1 MTFAHP
7 WMLLGALAALIP
19 LLIHL
24 FDRRRPRPH
33 PFGAISFVLRSQR
46 RTASRLRL
54 RRLLLYLLRTAILIA
69 LPVALARPELKRN
82 AQIASVVRGPA
93 ATSIIIDASLSM
105 RYRDGGTTLFERG
118 REQARDALRDLL
130 PDEPANV
137 VICGPG
143 TGTPASPSFDRGQ
156 LRSIID
162 SAKPTFGS
170 ADVNRCLDL
179 AARSLEENPMPGKRL
194 VLISDLTANAL
205 HLSLPPPTLEG
216 PNGERLVPEVVIRDA
231 AGGKQSLPNR
241 AVVDL
246 KIDPALQLGPRAFQF
261 TFTVRNFSPE
271 PVRDLEASLKLMGQV
286 VAKGFLDIP
295 ANGAAQKSLSYR
307 FTSGGV
313 FPGEVVISGDNL
325 AADDQRA
332 FIINVPKEL
341 RALIVNGQ
349 PNTVR
354 YRDEAFFV
362 EAALS
367 APGSPVRETTK
378 DAEAAFHDSFDQ
390 YELILL
396 LNVSAPGPEV
406 SQRLVDFVRRG
417 GGLLISLG
425 DHVEPDLYNKQLAEL
440 LPLPLR
446 MVKTAVDAEEPD
458 AEKKAAKIGKISV
471 DHPIFSLFTGQAREG
486 LMSARFYRYMLL
498 EPAPGGSPGNGAPVV
513 LATFEDGA
521 PAVAISRR
529 GQGRVLLYTS
539 TVDRDWSDFPIRT
552 SFLPLM
558 QRFSAFL
565 SGSLEE
571 REDIKARV
579 GESISLSSPGHEV
592 VGSVRAPSGAMVPVR
607 ALDEGRFLVGPT
619 EEPGVH
625 QVQDADGRPLPELSF
640 AAVLDPSESDLAR
653 IKPDDLSAYFGE
665 GSVKDSGP
673 DSKQRRLPFWSWL
686 IVAAAVAFFFEGVLL
701 RK

>member
-54 RRLLLYLLRTAILIA
+54 KRLLLYLLRTTILIA

-82 AQIASVVRGPA
+82 AQAATVTRGPA
-93 ATSIIIDASLSM
+93 ATSIILDASLSM
-105 RYRDGGTTLFERG
+105 RYADGGTTLFERG
-118 REQARDALRDLL
+118 RQLARDALRDLL
-130 PDEPANV
+130 PDEPANLL
-137 VICGPG
+137 ICGPG
-143 TGTPASPSFDRGQ
+143 AIAPSAPSFDRGQ
-156 LRSIID
+156 IRSNID
-162 SAKPTFGS
+162 SARPTFGS
-170 ADVNRCLDL
+170 SDMNRCLDL
-179 AARSLEENPMPGKRL
+179 AGHSLEENPMPGKRL
-194 VLISDLTANAL
+194 VLISALTANAFRL
-205 HLSLPPPTLEG
+205 NIAPPTLQG
-216 PNGERLVPEVVIRDA
+216 PKGERIRPEVVVRDA
-231 AGGKQSLPNR
+231 AGGKQWLPNR

-246 KIDPALQLGPRAFQF
+246 KIEPALQLGPRAFQF

-271 PVRDLEASLKLMGQV
+271 PVRDLEASLKLGGQV

-295 ANGAAQKSLSYR
+295 ANGASQKTLSYR
-307 FTSGGV
+307 FSSGGV
-313 FPGEVVISGDNL
+313 FPGEVAISADNL
-325 AADDQRA
+325 TADDRRPFVVA
-332 FIINVPKEL
+332 VPKEL
-341 RALIVNGQ
+341 RALIVNGE
-349 PNTVR
+349 PSTVR

-367 APGSPVRETTK
+367 APGSPVRATTK

-396 LNVSAPGPEV
+396 LNASAPTPEV
-406 SQRLVDFVRRG
+406 SRRLVEFVNRG

-425 DHVEPDLYNKQLAEL
+425 DHVEPDLYNQRLVEI
-440 LPLPLR
+440 LPMPLR
-446 MVKTAVDAEEPD
+446 MVKTAVDPEEAD
-458 AEKKAAKIGKISV
+458 TEKKAAKLGKIATE
-471 DHPIFSLFTGQAREG
+471 HPIFSLFTGRAREG
-486 LMSARFYRYMLL
+486 LMSARFYKYMLL
-498 EPAPGGSPGNGAPVV
+498 EPGPGGSAAHNTEV

-521 PAVAISRR
+521 PAVAVTRR

-552 SFLPLM
+552 GFLPSM

-571 REDIKARV
+571 REEVKARV
-579 GESISLSSPGHEV
+579 GDSISLLSPAHETI
-592 VGSVRAPSGAMVPVR
+592 GSVRAPSGAMLPVR
-607 ALDEGRFLVGPT
+607 PQEDGHVIAGPT

-625 QVQDADGRPLPELSF
+625 QVQDSSGRPLPELTF
-640 AAVLDPSESDLAR
+640 AAVLDPSESDLTR
-653 IKPDDLSAYFGE
+653 IKPEELAAFFGE
-665 GSVKDSGP
+665 DAVKDSGLEGTH
-673 DSKQRRLPFWSWL
+673 RRLPFWSWL
-686 IVAAAVAFFFEGVLL
+686 IAAAAVAFFFEGVLL

>member
-1 MTFAHP
+1 VTFAHP

-54 RRLLLYLLRTAILIA
+54 KRLLLYALRTIILVA
-69 LPVALARPELKRN
+69 LPVALARPELKRA
-82 AQIASVVRGPA
+82 AQVSSIARGPA
-93 ATSIIIDASLSM
+93 ATSIVLDASMSM
-105 RYRDGGTTLFERG
+105 RYQDGGTSLFERG
-118 REQARDALRDLL
+118 RQQARDALRELL

-137 VICGPG
+137 LICGPG
-143 TGTPASPSFDRGQ
+143 ATAPAAPSFNRGQ
-156 LRSIID
+156 LRAIID

-170 ADVNRCLDL
+170 ADMNRCLDL
-179 AARSLEENPMPGKRL
+179 AAQSLEENPIAGKRL

-205 HLSLPPPTLEG
+205 HLNLPPPTVQG
-216 PNGERLVPEVVIRDA
+216 AKGERQRPEVVIQDA
-231 AGGKQSLPNR
+231 AGGKQWLPNR

-246 KIDPALQLGPRAFQF
+246 KIDPALQLGPRSFHF
-261 TFTVRNFSPE
+261 TFTVRNFSSE
-271 PVRDLEASLKLMGQV
+271 PVKDLEASLKIAGQA

-295 ANGAAQKSLSYR
+295 AHGASQKTLSYR
-307 FTSGGV
+307 FSSGGV
-313 FPGEVVISGDNL
+313 FAGEVAISGDNL
-325 AADDQRA
+325 AADDQRSFVVA
-332 FIINVPKEL
+332 VPKEI
-341 RALIVNGQ
+341 RALIVNGE
-349 PNTVR
+349 PSAVR

-378 DAEAAFHDSFDQ
+378 DPEAAFHDAFEQ

-396 LNVSAPGPEV
+396 LNVSAPSAEV
-406 SQRLVDFVRRG
+406 SRRLIDFVQRG

-425 DHVEPDLYNKQLAEL
+425 DHVEPELYNQRLSEL

-446 MVKTAVDAEEPD
+446 VVKTAADAEEPD
-458 AEKKAAKIGKISV
+458 ADRKAAKLGKISI

-486 LMSARFYRYMLL
+486 LMSAKFFKYMLL
-498 EPAPGGSPGNGAPVV
+498 EAGSGGGAGKGTEV

-521 PAVAISRR
+521 PAVAVARR

-539 TVDRDWSDFPIRT
+539 TVDRDWTDFPIRT

-571 REDIKARV
+571 REEIKALV
-579 GESISLSSPGHEV
+579 GDSISLSAPGV
-592 VGSVRAPSGAMVPVR
+592 QGMLSARAPSGATLPMR
-607 ALDEGRFLVGPT
+607 AQDDGRFMVGPT

-625 QVQDADGRPLPELSF
+625 EVRDSSGRPVPELSF
-640 AAVLDPSESDLAR
+640 AAVLDASESDLSR
-653 IKPDDLSAYFGE
+653 IKPEELSAYFGQ
-665 GSVKDSGP
+665 GVVKDSGP
-673 DSKQRRLPFWSWL
+673 DGKQRHLPFWSWL
-686 IVAAAVAFFFEGVLL
+686 IVAAALAFFCEGVLL